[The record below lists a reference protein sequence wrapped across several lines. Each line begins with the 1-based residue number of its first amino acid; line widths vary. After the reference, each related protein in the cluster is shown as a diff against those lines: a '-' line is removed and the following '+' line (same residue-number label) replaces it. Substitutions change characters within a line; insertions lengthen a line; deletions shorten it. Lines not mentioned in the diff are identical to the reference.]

1 MKKLLFLFLA
11 LSYACSSDDDN
22 SNTNTSIVGNW
33 QLTSII
39 EDGQPTHNS
48 CDLESYMV
56 ILGDNTGTYFQ
67 YYSDDPATETC
78 DLESTYD
85 FIITMGSSSSNYNL
99 VLEGESAPLV
109 FNGNRLTLTFDDSQ
123 VIEFVK
129 N

>member
-1 MKKLLFLFLA
+1 MKKLLYLFFA
-11 LSYACSSDDDN
+11 LSFACSSDEDN
-22 SNTNTSIVGNW
+22 SNTNTSIDGNW
-33 QLTSII
+33 QLTSIT
-39 EDGQPTHNS
+39 EDGQSTHNS

-109 FNGNRLTLTFDDSQ
+109 LNGNRLTLTFDDSE